1 MKKIVALSLIGLFAL
16 SLGACDDNDSS
27 SVIIRDAPKGELQ
40 TIFASLLDNNFSISY
55 EDRYANN
62 MVNGEI
68 ISRYQNTYY
77 TPYSLESDG
86 DLGFNGYASNGE
98 IVFSYNI
105 VENEIISSLPLLN
118 SSTGHRYRN
127 IYDYRPG
134 MADFVYEDLPS
145 TPNNEDGSY
154 TYDFGENTYN
164 DYLISEIFLRKTY
177 NPSIK
182 PTSVKMTVRGNTLE
196 INAVL
201 LTYELGEDNVVNDSV
216 DVVVY
221 QINST
226 ENVLVKDYLA
236 SGGTAKKPLDNRFYD
251 VIAPYLET
259 NNFKTSLDA
268 THYLNSDTMLYETFK
283 MDQYFLNNAI
293 VYDRLDDADVLVS
306 GSLETNGVVA
316 SFSMEDINADKL
328 TITNTPL
335 NSDSEAYT
343 YLYGEYFPYTFSS
356 LSFANFIGYV
366 DEENPNLYYLTDTY
380 LQYILA
386 YICYF
391 DTDTTSNKISSLT
404 LEILSPSD
412 NSFKLS
418 FYVIDT
424 MTGLDKGVYQATFS
438 MLNKVAFNAIDRYL
452 NMGSAS
458 DQATLESVLNK
469 FKNNNYSLDVISG
482 SNLAKSYFTPDYYY
496 LEAYGDPAK
505 NIGYVKLGEEI
516 HQFTV
521 SYNGSTPTDIIVGET
536 DYAASNNPMQ
546 LPGVGSSYNAA
557 NNLFYASMLSE
568 DIYNFDNYVIDDSIG
583 IPYFRNL
590 TEGFAASILSYFYP
604 NNTSALPYGAGFLV
618 SDSDKDSYDVRAT
631 LMCTYISRDGSQMG
645 ALAFTF
651 YDIGGTQHDFIE
663 NYFNF

>member
-40 TIFASLLDNNFSISY
+40 TIFASLLGNNFSISY

-62 MVNGEI
+62 MVNGEM

-105 VENEIISSLPLLN
+105 VENEIVSSLPLLN
-118 SSTGHRYRN
+118 SSTGYRYSN

-145 TPNNEDGSY
+145 APNNEDGSY
-154 TYDFGENTYN
+154 TYNFGENTHN
-164 DYLISEIFLRKTY
+164 DYLISEIFLRLTY
-177 NPSIK
+177 NPSIQ

-201 LTYELGEDNVVNDSV
+201 LTYELGEDNVINDSV

-236 SGGTAKKPLDNRFYD
+236 SGGTAKKPLDNRFYN

-293 VYDRLDDADVLVS
+293 VYDRLDDADDLVS

-316 SFSMEDINADKL
+316 SFSMKDINADKL
-328 TITNTPL
+328 TITNTLL
-335 NSDSEAYT
+335 NSDSEPYT

-391 DTDTTSNKISSLT
+391 DTDTTYNKISTLT

-418 FYVIDT
+418 FYVTDT

-452 NMGSAS
+452 NMGSVS

-496 LEAYGDPAK
+496 LEAYGDPTK

-536 DYAASNNPMQ
+536 DYAASSNPMQ

-651 YDIGGTQHDFIE
+651 YDIGGTRHDFIE
-663 NYFNF
+663 NYFDF